1 MMIMPA
7 IDLKDGKCVRLRQG
21 LAEEVTVY
29 SDDPAAMARHWQ
41 DEGGRYLHVV
51 DLDGAFQGRPM
62 HLEILREIVAAIGI
76 PVEVGGGLRTDA
88 DIEKVLDTGVD
99 RVILGT
105 RACEFPEQIEDLTGR
120 YGGSRIAVGI
130 DARDGMVQTK
140 GWVETTDVR
149 ATDLARKMEDAGVGT
164 IIYTDTAR
172 DGMLE
177 GVNVV
182 QMGEICAAVDCDVV
196 ASGGVSTAEDIM
208 ALAALGLENLVGAIV
223 GKALYDKTVSVAQ
236 LQRVANGRG

>member
-41 DEGGRYLHVV
+41 KEGGRYLHVV
-51 DLDGAFQGRPM
+51 DLDGAFQGRPV
-62 HLEILREIVAAIGI
+62 HLEVLREIVAAVSI
-76 PVEVGGGLRTDA
+76 PVEVGGGLRTDE
-88 DIEKVLDTGVD
+88 DIEQVLDTGVD

-105 RACEFPEQIEDLTGR
+105 RACEFPEQIANLTAR
-120 YGGSRIAVGI
+120 YGGARIAVGI
-130 DARDGMVQTK
+130 DARGGMVQTK
-140 GWVETTDVR
+140 GWVETTNVR
-149 ATDLARKMEDAGVGT
+149 ATDLARKMQEAGAGT

-177 GVNVV
+177 GVNAV
-182 QMGEICAAVDCDVV
+182 QMGEICDAVDCNVV
-196 ASGGVSTAEDIM
+196 ASGGVSTVGDIS
-208 ALAALGLENLVGAIV
+208 ALATLGRNNLVGVIV
-223 GKALYDKTVSVAQ
+223 GKALYDKTVTIAE
-236 LQRVANGRG
+236 LQRASI